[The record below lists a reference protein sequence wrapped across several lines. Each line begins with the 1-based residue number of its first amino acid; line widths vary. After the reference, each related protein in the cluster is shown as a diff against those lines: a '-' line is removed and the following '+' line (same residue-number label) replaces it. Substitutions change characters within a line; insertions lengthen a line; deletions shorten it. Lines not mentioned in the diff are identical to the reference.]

1 MGIARRR
8 FLQGGLVSLI
18 GGQLV
23 FGRQAVWAADRYA
36 QKLAQPHKRK
46 LALLIG
52 INQYDA
58 KGDWLPLTGCV
69 TDVELQKE
77 LLIHRFGFDSKDI
90 LTLTDRQAT
99 GQAIA
104 EAVAEHLIGQT
115 LPGDLVVMHFSG
127 HGSRLGK
134 QNTLV
139 PIDSGLPSAGELI
152 HDITEATLTSWQQAI
167 ATDQI
172 VTILDTGYNY
182 PGTPVVGNFRIR
194 ARPGKR
200 DWQPSAAEIALQQEF
215 SQKFGQKKS
224 DEQLGMILRAANND
238 ELCADA
244 LWSGFSSGVF
254 TYALTQ
260 QLWQITPATSLHVVL
275 NNVVNTLAQKAFR
288 PEEINLDKQMESHVE
303 GNLPKAEEN
312 KPTHKFGKQDFSLLA
327 TSLPTPA
334 LSPSAD
340 GVIRSTTPD
349 RKTGETWLAGLP
361 ISSIG
366 YYGVGSVLAVAPDR
380 DPSDMKPSNANHLV
394 QVRSHNGLTAKV
406 EVMDTSLRLES
417 GQLLQEQIR
426 ALPRNLGLTIALDLS
441 LSKIERI
448 DATSAIS
455 AMPSMLGFNAT
466 EQCADCLFGAESTS
480 YGLFTVGRSPILGS
494 FGSVGES
501 VGAAIKRLQPLFEGL
516 LAAKL
521 IRLTA
526 NQASSCL
533 GLRATMSA
541 EVGQELQPKIL
552 GSKVTDRASESAP
565 KLQDSISSTWQKSL
579 AIGDR
584 LACHLENLTD
594 RPLYVRIF
602 SFDPRGKVLTPS
614 FVTSPY
620 ASDGI
625 IQPKETLVVPQP
637 NAPFNWVVSAPQGM
651 VDVQVVV
658 SHSPLSQTSLV
669 LESSMRQA
677 SSPTGMMVISDP
689 LKVAQALLLDLHQA
703 GQASL
708 TANSEDLWMLDVSRW
723 ATLGFSYHV
732 A

>member
-23 FGRQAVWAADRYA
+23 FGHQAAWAADRYA
-36 QKLAQPHKRK
+36 RKLAQPNKRK

-52 INQYDA
+52 INQYSA

-90 LTLTDRQAT
+90 LTLTDQQAT

-115 LPGDLVVMHFSG
+115 LPDDLVVIHFSG

-139 PIDSGLPSAGELI
+139 PIDSGLPSAGEPI
-152 HDITEATLTSWQQAI
+152 HDITEETLTRWQQAI

-215 SQKFGQKKS
+215 SQKFDRKKS
-224 DEQLGMILRAANND
+224 DDRAGMILRAANND

-288 PEEINLDKQMESHVE
+288 SEEINLDKQMESHVE
-303 GNLPKAEEN
+303 GNLPKAEAH
-312 KPTHKFGKQDFSLLA
+312 KPTFQLGKQEIDWLA
-327 TSLPTPA
+327 TSLPSP
-334 LSPSAD
+334 LLIPSAD
-340 GVIRSTTPD
+340 GVIRATTSD
-349 RKTGETWLAGLP
+349 RKMGETWLAGLP
-361 ISSIG
+361 IASIG
-366 YYGVGSVLAVAPDR
+366 YYGVGSVLAVTPEVSLDMQSPSSADR
-380 DPSDMKPSNANHLV
+380 LV

-406 EVMDTSLRLES
+406 EVMDAAQKLEP
-417 GQLLQEQIR
+417 GQLLQEKIR

-455 AMPSMLGFNAT
+455 ALPSMLGFNAT

-480 YGLFTVGRSPILGS
+480 YGLFTVGHSPILGS

-533 GLRATMSA
+533 GLRATMA
-541 EVGQELQPKIL
+541 AAIGQELQPKIL
-552 GSKVTDRASESAP
+552 CSRVTDRTIEVTQR
-565 KLQDSISSTWQKSL
+565 LQDGLTATWNKSL

-594 RPLYVRIF
+594 RTLYVRIF

-620 ASDGI
+620 ASDGM

-637 NAPFNWVVSAPQGM
+637 KTPFNWVVSAPQGM
-651 VDVQVVV
+651 VEVQVVV
-658 SHSPLSQTSLV
+658 SSSPLSQTSLV

-677 SSPTGMMVISDP
+677 SSPTGMMVISEP

-708 TANSEDLWMLDVSRW
+708 SASSEDLWMLDVSQW

>member
-8 FLQGGLVSLI
+8 FLQGGLISLI
-18 GGQLV
+18 GGQLISSP
-23 FGRQAVWAADRYA
+23 QAVWAADRYVK
-36 QKLAQPHKRK
+36 KLTQPHKRK

-52 INQYDA
+52 INQYAA
-58 KGDWLPLTGCV
+58 KDDWLPLTGCV

-90 LTLTDRQAT
+90 LTLTDQQAT
-99 GQAIA
+99 SRAIA
-104 EAVAEHLIGQT
+104 EAVTELIGQT
-115 LPGDLVVMHFSG
+115 LPEDLVVIHFSG
-127 HGSRLGK
+127 HGSRLGD

-139 PIDSGLPSAGELI
+139 PVDSGLPSAGEPI
-152 HDITEATLTSWQQAI
+152 HDITESTLNLWQQAI
-167 ATDQI
+167 NTEQI
-172 VTILDTGYNY
+172 ITILDTGYNY
-182 PGTPVVGNFRIR
+182 PGSPVVGNFRIR

-200 DWQPSAAEIALQQEF
+200 DWQPSASDLALEQEI
-215 SQKFGQKKS
+215 SQRYGQKLDHKKS
-224 DEQLGMILRAANND
+224 GARSGLILRAANED

-288 PEEINLDKQMESHVE
+288 SEEINLDKQMESHVE
-303 GNLPKAEEN
+303 GNVTKKSDPKPAYKIAN
-312 KPTHKFGKQDFSLLA
+312 QDNLLA
-327 TSLPTPA
+327 ASLPNTGA
-334 LSPSAD
+334 SPSAD
-340 GVIRSTTPD
+340 GVIRATTPD
-349 RKTGETWLAGLP
+349 RKMGETWLAGLP
-361 ISSIG
+361 IASLG
-366 YYGVGSVLAVAPDR
+366 NYGAGSVLAVASGLDGAPT
-380 DPSDMKPSNANHLV
+380 KLV

-406 EVMDTSLRLES
+406 EVMEASQKIES

-455 AMPSMLGFNAT
+455 ALPSMLGFNAA
-466 EQCADCLFGAESTS
+466 EQCADCLFGAQTTS

-501 VGAAIKRLQPLFEGL
+501 VGAAIKRLQPLFEGF

-533 GLRATMSA
+533 GLKVTMA
-541 EVGQELQPKIL
+541 AMVGQEDQPKVL
-552 GSKVTDRASESAP
+552 GCKVTDRAQNPALKSR
-565 KLQDSISSTWQKSL
+565 DSLGATWHKSL

-584 LACHLENLTD
+584 LAFHLENPTD
-594 RPLYVRIF
+594 HALYVRIF

-625 IQPKETLVVPQP
+625 IQPQETLVVPQP
-637 NAPFNWVVSAPQGM
+637 KSPFNWVVSAPQGM

-658 SHSPLSQTSLV
+658 SRSPFTQTSLL

-689 LKVAQALLLDLHQA
+689 LKVAQALLLDLHEA
-703 GQASL
+703 GQVSLSAS
-708 TANSEDLWMLDVSRW
+708 NEDLWMLDVSRW
-723 ATLGFSYHV
+723 ATLGFSYNV